1 MTGVITKHE
10 LGAVMKSLG
19 LAATEQEAEDMINE
33 IDLDRSGSIDI
44 DGMIAPD
51 LIYLISC

>member
-1 MTGVITKHE
+1 
-10 LGAVMKSLG
+10 MKSLG

-44 DGMIAPD
+44 DGMFINPAAHSPPGHG
-51 LIYLISC
+51 C

>member
-1 MTGVITKHE
+1 
-10 LGAVMKSLG
+10 MKSLG

-44 DGMIAPD
+44 DGKITPHSLNASSLTTTRIHQD
-51 LIYLISC
+51 DDR